1 MFPRILVAEKHDA
14 GHQTL
19 GSLLETGKYTAIAID
34 ANKQVP
40 DMGRAIVNAA
50 LKESCEAIVLDMD
63 AFSGK
68 GFEVCRELIEKY
80 GIEDIPIVLVGEGQE
95 PQDVNRALELGASD
109 YIRKPYIT
117 LELFPR
123 LNSAIRHK
131 YEIRRL
137 KELASRDQLT
147 GLYNHG
153 LLLELFEK
161 EYKKQLREEGNLAFA
176 MMDIDF
182 FKKVNDTYGHPA
194 GNSVLKELAALLQA
208 SCRESD
214 ILGRYGGEE
223 FSLILPGISREK
235 TKTAC
240 ERIRRRVENHVF
252 SLDGNSLHITL
263 SIGICHMSGKV
274 PLDPSRMMHSADMAL
289 YKAKDWGRNKV
300 VLYEA
305 AWESMA

>member
-1 MFPRILVAEKHDA
+1 MFPRILVAEKHNA

-19 GSLLETGKYTAIAID
+19 VSLLETGKYTAVAID
-34 ANKQVP
+34 ASKQVP
-40 DMGRAIVNAA
+40 DRGRAIVSAA
-50 LKESCEAIVLDMD
+50 LKEGCEAIVLDMD

-80 GIEDIPIVLVGEGQE
+80 GLEDIPIILVGEGQDPE
-95 PQDVNRALELGASD
+95 DVNQALELGASD
-109 YIRKPYIT
+109 YIRKPNLT
-117 LELFPR
+117 AELFPR

-131 YEIRRL
+131 NEIRRL

-161 EYKKQLREEGNLAFA
+161 EYKKQLREEGDLAFA
-176 MMDIDF
+176 MLDIDF

-223 FSLILPGISREK
+223 FSLILPGISKEK

-240 ERIRRRVENHVF
+240 ERIRRRVESHVF
-252 SLDGNSLHITL
+252 LLDGNSVRITV
-263 SIGICHMSGKV
+263 SIGICHMSGKE
-274 PLDPSRMMHSADMAL
+274 PIDPSRMVRSADMAL
-289 YKAKDWGRNKV
+289 YRAKEWGRNRV
-300 VLYEA
+300 VLYEIS
-305 AWESMA
+305 WE